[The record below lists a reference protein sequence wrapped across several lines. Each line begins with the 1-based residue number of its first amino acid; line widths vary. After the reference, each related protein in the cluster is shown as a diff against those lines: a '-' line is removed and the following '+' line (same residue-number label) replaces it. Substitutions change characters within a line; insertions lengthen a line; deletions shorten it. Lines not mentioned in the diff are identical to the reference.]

1 MNAILSHSP
10 ATRRSGHTAPFTRSL
25 LTLLASLSTLA
36 LSACNSVEF
45 QSPVVR
51 KDDNKPITSSPS
63 STSRTELPRAIIP
76 GIAGE
81 PEVRVRLV
89 AASGKASVGCTG
101 GVVWVSTINSGNST
115 STGSG
120 GAVGSGGGTAASRP
134 PARMVAPVS
143 IRLNSVSWELTDAA
157 GLVGRFDRSAELR
170 ILAQNDT
177 ASTSSVL
184 ASGTSRTTPSTPIP
198 TLLLDGRRYPG
209 ALCFVPRSDVGAW
222 AYDTINLVGVEDYLK
237 GVVASEMLPSWP
249 LNAYQAQ
256 AVASRSYALHERQRA
271 RLRGS
276 TFDLE
281 ATVADQVYKGGEP
294 PLQVARA
301 VNETRGV
308 VLTWNS
314 LVLRSYYH
322 STSGGRA
329 ASAKDTWPVTRGS
342 EFNLAGPLQAS
353 PREEIGQTSPWFRWT
368 VTRSRSE
375 LSARLRKWGNDMGQP
390 VKAISTVAQI
400 AVAERNNVSRPVRY
414 AVTDTSG
421 RTFALT
427 AEQLRQASNHPAS
440 GFANIVRENRVNSG
454 DADWQ
459 IVGEVIT
466 INGRGLGH
474 GVGMCQWSAKEL
486 AERGVDYKTILTRFY
501 PGAKIEK
508 AY

>member
-1 MNAILSHSP
+1 MNVTSTQPPANRRGDRIRIQRPLSI
-10 ATRRSGHTAPFTRSL
+10 
-25 LTLLASLSTLA
+25 LLAALSSLA
-36 LSACNSVEF
+36 LTACNSVEF

-51 KDDNKPITSSPS
+51 KDDNKPITSSS
-63 STSRTELPRAIIP
+63 SSSSRTELPRAIIP

-101 GVVWVSTINSGNST
+101 GVVWVSSIN
-115 STGSG
+115 STGSS
-120 GAVGSGGGTAASRP
+120 SGGVGAATASRP

-177 ASTSSVL
+177 ANSSSVL
-184 ASGTSRTTPSTPIP
+184 ASGTSRTASAPTKPIP

-281 ATVADQVYKGGEP
+281 STVADQVYKGGEP

-329 ASAKDTWPVTRGS
+329 ASAKDTWPVNRGS

-353 PREEIGQTSPWFRWT
+353 PREETGQTSPWFRWN
-368 VTRSRSE
+368 VTRSRAE

-390 VKAISTVAQI
+390 VKAIGTVAQI

-421 RTFALT
+421 RTFALS

-459 IVGEVIT
+459 IVGEVVT

-486 AERGVDYKTILTRFY
+486 AERGLDYKTILTRFY